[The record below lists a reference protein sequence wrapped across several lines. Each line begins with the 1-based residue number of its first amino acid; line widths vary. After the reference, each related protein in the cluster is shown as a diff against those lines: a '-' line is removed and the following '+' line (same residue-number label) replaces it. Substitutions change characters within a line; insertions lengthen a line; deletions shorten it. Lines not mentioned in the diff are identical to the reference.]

1 MEDDFTTEIDIQI
14 KNEHKQIKEEPCKD
28 DHVAN
33 QLFLNYPNT
42 LETTE
47 IKEELDKSIKEE
59 PFTDEYGTSSEAI
72 IPTEFIDVGQPK
84 FEKRDIKTEEEC
96 ESDMQGTS
104 LDK

>member
-84 FEKRDIKTEEEC
+84 FEKSDIKN
-96 ESDMQGTS
+96 
-104 LDK
+104 KK